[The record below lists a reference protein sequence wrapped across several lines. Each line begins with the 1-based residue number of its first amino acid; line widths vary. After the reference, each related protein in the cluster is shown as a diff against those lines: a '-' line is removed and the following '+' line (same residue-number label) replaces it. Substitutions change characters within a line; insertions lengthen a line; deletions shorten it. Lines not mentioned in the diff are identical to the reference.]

1 MFRIKFVKRLEN
13 PSRNIMR
20 KLVTIQKI
28 MSLDPIPGADN
39 IQVASVL
46 GWKCVVRRDEF
57 KVGDICAYFE
67 IDSLLPVE
75 TWTDFLRKGDPRP
88 FRLRTIKLRG
98 VQSQGLALP
107 MSHFE
112 KFGYKTVEENGEMFI
127 VSPS

>member
-1 MFRIKFVKRLEN
+1 ME
-13 PSRNIMR
+13 R
-20 KLVTIQKI
+20 KLVTVQKI
-28 MSLDPIPGADN
+28 LDLQPIPGADA
-39 IQVASVL
+39 IEVAQVL
-46 GWKCVVRRDEF
+46 GWKCVVKKGEF

-75 TWTDFLRKGDPRP
+75 PWTDFLRKGDHRP

-112 KFGYKTVEENGEMFI
+112 KFGYKIVEENGEMFI